1 MALTFPITSDGLEV
15 DVLVNREVSV
25 LLPLW
30 QAGVRPPPISGRGLI
45 DTGND
50 ITGVSLLILQ
60 RLGVPPIVQ
69 TTTHGIGGSV
79 SINLYRVSL
88 QILDVRDTTLPWI
101 AHPTLTVME
110 LPTSIPFDVL
120 IGMDILR
127 GCKLFLDGPGGQFT
141 LDY

>member
-1 MALTFPITSDGLEV
+1 MALTFPTTPDGLEV

-30 QAGVRPPPISGRGLI
+30 QTGMRPPPIPGRGLI

-50 ITGVSLLILQ
+50 VTGVSLSILQ
-60 RLGVPPIVQ
+60 QLGVPPIVQ
-69 TTTHGIGGSV
+69 ATTHGVGGSV

-88 QILDVRDTTLPWI
+88 HILDARDTTLPWI
-101 AHPTLTVME
+101 AHPTLVVME

-120 IGMDILR
+120 IGLDILR
-127 GCKLFLDGPGGQFT
+127 ACKLFLDGPGGQFT
-141 LDY
+141 LDR